1 MREIYFLSLDL
12 ALSDIGA
19 AIVDLPYDIQQWEDY
34 VLTWRFSQAAANL
47 HQIFHNVPEGRPKW
61 LMPHPVTRRPIA
73 TEAAAAE
80 GMALLVELS
89 GWYGRQYDGLRAFPH
104 ARREPMP
111 TTKELRIS
119 AYHNKY
125 SMRRNVYDSQVG
137 FDRTELI
144 LYLDSPRVDIPHR
157 ISADQTIEY
166 IEMLAARRRARPSAF
181 TVPRDQKPSP
191 PTPQAPRNEKR
202 TVPQLTLPAKSDAWA
217 KAIEA
222 TYDAIAR
229 EVGNTP
235 KSHEVWVRMHH
246 KPPDNYPVT
255 ITKDRGLPAI
265 ALPGERP
272 LTRDGFNK
280 RWRRYTSAINPQART
295 TSDKSG

>member
-1 MREIYFLSLDL
+1 MREIYFYPLDL
-12 ALSDIGA
+12 ALSHIGS
-19 AIVDLPYDIQQWEDY
+19 AIELEAFVEKRADFIM
-34 VLTWRFSQAAANL
+34 TWQVSQAAANL
-47 HQIFHNVPEGRPKW
+47 HQVFHNVPEGRPKW
-61 LMPHPVTRRPIA
+61 LTPHPVTRRPVA
-73 TEAAAAE
+73 TEEAAAR
-80 GMALLVELS
+80 GMTLLEDLS
-89 GWYGRQYDGLRAFPH
+89 GWYSRYCTHHVRPRPRDAESVDIDALVKGAYSYKFKSGKLGADGS
-104 ARREPMP
+104 
-111 TTKELRIS
+111 I
-119 AYHNKY
+119 
-125 SMRRNVYDSQVG
+125 G
-137 FDRTELI
+137 FDRSELVR
-144 LYLDSPRVDIPHR
+144 YLDSPQVDIRHTIR
-157 ISADQTIEY
+157 AGQTPEY
-166 IEMLAARRRARPSAF
+166 IDMLHARRRAGVPEFTAPREQAVIAVPIKRTLDAKRP
-181 TVPRDQKPSP
+181 VPR
-191 PTPQAPRNEKR
+191 
-202 TVPQLTLPAKSDAWA
+202 LTLPANADAWA